1 MEKATRIKTLLA
13 IQRIKDD
20 ETTFRYKSLS
30 LELKMS
36 KSRVSVLID
45 GLEQDGYCKRFG
57 SREVRLTPL
66 GLEEIAPIQDELSSL
81 ADKLSGK
88 LSLGEH
94 SQELAT
100 LLLLYAS
107 PELLASL

>member
-13 IQRIKDD
+13 IDSIKDD
-20 ETTFRYKSLS
+20 EITFRYKSLS
-30 LELKMS
+30 LELKVS
-36 KSRVSVLID
+36 KSRVSVLVD
-45 GLEQDGYCKRFG
+45 GLEQDGYCKRNG
-57 SREVRLTPL
+57 SREVCLTPA
-66 GLEEIAPIQDELSSL
+66 GLEEISNIKAALESLTIQIDR
-81 ADKLSGK
+81 K